1 LTQDNGTPAED
12 DIPPSEEE
20 RWGVLRDLESWAET
34 PMTVLGFVWL
44 ALLVTELTRGL
55 SPFLVAAGTLIW
67 AVFVLDFLL
76 RFTLAPAKWAFLRTN
91 WLTAISL
98 VVPALRFAR
107 ALRAL
112 RGVRLLGRVRLVK
125 VVAGINRGMRALGR
139 SVGRRHFGYVVALT
153 SLVTLVGAAGMYA
166 FERGQPG
173 AAGFDDFWSTL
184 WWTAM
189 IVTTLGSQHWPQT
202 AEGRAL
208 CFLLALYSFS
218 VFGYVTATLATF
230 FVGREAES
238 PEGEVAGTASIASL
252 REELALLRAGIRALR
267 PVPDVR

>member
-1 LTQDNGTPAED
+1 MKTAGAPDE
-12 DIPPSEEE
+12 PPPGEEE
-20 RWGVLRDLESWAET
+20 RWGVLRGLEEWAEK
-34 PMTVLGFVWL
+34 PMAVLGFVWL
-44 ALLVTELTRGL
+44 ALLVAELTRGL
-55 SPFLVAAGTLIW
+55 PPFLTAAGTVIW
-67 AVFVLDFLL
+67 AVFVLDFAL
-76 RFTLAPAKWAFLRTN
+76 RFTLAPAKWAFLRRN
-91 WLTAISL
+91 WLTAVSL

-125 VVAGINRGMRALGR
+125 VVGGVNRGMGALSR

-153 SLVTLVGAAGMYA
+153 ALVTLVGAAGMHA
-166 FERGQPG
+166 FERDQPG
-173 AAGFDDFWSTL
+173 GFGDFWSSL

-189 IVTTLGSQHWPQT
+189 IMTTLGSEHWPRT
-202 AEGRAL
+202 GEGRAL

-238 PEGEVAGTASIASL
+238 AEGELPGAASVAGL
-252 REELALLRAGIRALR
+252 REEIALLRDEIRALR
-267 PVPDVR
+267 PPAPGA